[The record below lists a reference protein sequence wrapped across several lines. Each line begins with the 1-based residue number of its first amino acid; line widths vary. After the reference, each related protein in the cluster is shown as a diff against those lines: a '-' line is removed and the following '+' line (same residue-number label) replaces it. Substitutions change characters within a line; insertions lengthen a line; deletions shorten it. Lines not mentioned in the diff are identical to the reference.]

1 MSKTGKTEWVAH
13 FVSRNHQTQWAAQFA
28 VASELCRRG
37 HQVAF
42 TMGNH
47 PKIDLMVL
55 SPKGTPYVIDVK
67 GQYKTNPWPVKPREK
82 RDGDGLLFYVFAFV
96 PDPKEG
102 ACCFSILSQEE
113 VNAEIA
119 ENMAKWKARKPER
132 ASKED
137 SMPCVSPDYIKRN
150 EGGWGKLP
158 I

>member
-1 MSKTGKTEWVAH
+1 MSKTDKTEWVAH

-67 GQYKTNPWPVKPREK
+67 GQYKTNFWPVKPREK

-102 ACCFSILSQEE
+102 AWSTSMYAAATIAGYDVTGGADTFIDPAVE
-113 VNAEIA
+113 VLAA
-119 ENMAKWKARKPER
+119 GAWWCR
-132 ASKED
+132 SGHSGLD
-137 SMPCVSPDYIKRN
+137 
-150 EGGWGKLP
+150 GLP
-158 I
+158 AGFIRG